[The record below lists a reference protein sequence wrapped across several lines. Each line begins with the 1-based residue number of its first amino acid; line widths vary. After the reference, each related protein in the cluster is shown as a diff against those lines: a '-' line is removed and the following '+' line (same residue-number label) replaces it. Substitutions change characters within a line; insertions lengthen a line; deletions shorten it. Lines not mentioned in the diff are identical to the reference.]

1 MNTLTRQTRHFKC
14 ERMQQRGIPP
24 EFPDLAGLYG
34 EVFHRDTKANAI
46 YFSKR
51 SISLMIKD
59 GVASRLIRAV
69 EDRPNV
75 RFIVSKDS
83 GDLLTVEYAYAEKQ
97 RIKRDVNP
105 NKRTG
110 KFH

>member
-24 EFPDLAGLYG
+24 EFPDLAALYG
-34 EVFHRDTKANAI
+34 EVISWDTTANAV

-51 SISLMIKD
+51 SVSRMIKD
-59 GVASRLIRAV
+59 GVATRLIREV
-69 EDRPNV
+69 ESRPNV
-75 RFIVSKDS
+75 RFIVSKS
-83 GDLLTVEYAYAEKQ
+83 TGVFITVAYAYAEKQ
-97 RIKRDVNP
+97 RIKRDVSC

>member
-24 EFPDLAGLYG
+24 EFPYLAIRYG
-34 EVFHRDTKANAI
+34 EVFARDTTANAI

-51 SISLMIKD
+51 SISRMIKD
-59 GVASRLIRAV
+59 GVASRLIREV

-75 RFIVSKDS
+75 RFIVSKES
-83 GDLLTVEYAYAEKQ
+83 GDLLTVEYAYAAKQ
-97 RIKRDVNP
+97 RIKRDVNTH
-105 NKRTG
+105 KRTG